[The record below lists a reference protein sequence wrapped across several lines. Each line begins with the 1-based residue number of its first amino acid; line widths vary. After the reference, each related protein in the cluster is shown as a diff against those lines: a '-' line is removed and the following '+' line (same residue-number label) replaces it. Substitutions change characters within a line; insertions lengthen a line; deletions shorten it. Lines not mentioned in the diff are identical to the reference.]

1 MVIQNQHQDCSTV
14 AARGDND
21 ADEHIFKVLE
31 MVMQRQQ
38 HHQVE
43 THCKHGNTGPMATVS
58 QLNGG
63 KFLQLRP

>member
-1 MVIQNQHQDCSTV
+1 
-14 AARGDND
+14 
-21 ADEHIFKVLE
+21 
-31 MVMQRQQ
+31 MVMQNQCQQITAQWQQVVTTTDNEEQSTMETVTQWQQ